1 MDKGEYLMLD
11 FRINTFLT
19 VCQTMNFT
27 KAAEELHIT
36 QPTVSQHIHYLE
48 DYYKTSLFTYQNRQ
62 LALTGAGK
70 ILQERLLRMKNDE
83 TTIQKELHEN
93 NERIKTLSIGVTMT
107 IGEYAISGAL
117 AGYLKANPDTNIHLH
132 YGNTKQLLQLL
143 DNGQISFAL
152 VEGYYPKEFYD
163 HKKYI
168 TEDYIAVCASSH
180 TFQCGTPHHLKD
192 LLAERLLVRE
202 EGSGT
207 RNILERNLS
216 PKGLSISDFIHYTQ
230 VENMHTIIELLKK
243 DCGISFLYK
252 IAVKEELAKHTL
264 KEIKLRDFSMKHDFD
279 FIWTKGSIY
288 AEEYE
293 FICDELTLF
302 TE

>member
-1 MDKGEYLMLD
+1 MLD

-48 DYYKTSLFTYQNRQ
+48 DYYETSLFTYQNRQ

-143 DNGQISFAL
+143 DNGQISLPLSKGIIQKNFTTT
-152 VEGYYPKEFYD
+152 K
-163 HKKYI
+163 
-168 TEDYIAVCASSH
+168 
-180 TFQCGTPHHLKD
+180 
-192 LLAERLLVRE
+192 
-202 EGSGT
+202 
-207 RNILERNLS
+207 NILRKIIS
-216 PKGLSISDFIHYTQ
+216 PFVPPPIPSNAAPRIT
-230 VENMHTIIELLKK
+230 
-243 DCGISFLYK
+243 
-252 IAVKEELAKHTL
+252 
-264 KEIKLRDFSMKHDFD
+264 
-279 FIWTKGSIY
+279 
-288 AEEYE
+288 
-293 FICDELTLF
+293 
-302 TE
+302 

>member
-1 MDKGEYLMLD
+1 MDKEEYLMLD

-48 DYYKTSLFTYQNRQ
+48 DYYETSLFTYQNRQ
-62 LALTGAGK
+62 LALTWAGK
-70 ILQERLLRMKNDE
+70 TLQERLLRMKNDE

-143 DNGQISFAL
+143 DNGRISFAL

-168 TEDYIAVCASSH
+168 TEDYVAVCASSH
-180 TFQCGTPHHLKD
+180 TFECSTPHHLKD

-216 PKGLSISDFIHYTQ
+216 PKGLSIPDFIHYTQ

-252 IAVKEELAKHTL
+252 NT
-264 KEIKLRDFSMKHDFD
+264 IK
-279 FIWTKGSIY
+279 I
-288 AEEYE
+288 
-293 FICDELTLF
+293 
-302 TE
+302 

>member
-1 MDKGEYLMLD
+1 MLD

-48 DYYKTSLFTYQNRQ
+48 DYYETSLFTYQNRQ
-62 LALTGAGK
+62 LALTETGK

-132 YGNTKQLLQLL
+132 
-143 DNGQISFAL
+143 
-152 VEGYYPKEFYD
+152 
-163 HKKYI
+163 
-168 TEDYIAVCASSH
+168 
-180 TFQCGTPHHLKD
+180 
-192 LLAERLLVRE
+192 
-202 EGSGT
+202 
-207 RNILERNLS
+207 
-216 PKGLSISDFIHYTQ
+216 
-230 VENMHTIIELLKK
+230 
-243 DCGISFLYK
+243 
-252 IAVKEELAKHTL
+252 
-264 KEIKLRDFSMKHDFD
+264 
-279 FIWTKGSIY
+279 
-288 AEEYE
+288 
-293 FICDELTLF
+293 
-302 TE
+302 

>member
-48 DYYKTSLFTYQNRQ
+48 DYYETSLFTYQNRQ
-62 LALTGAGK
+62 LALTEAGK
-70 ILQERLLRMKNDE
+70 ILQ
-83 TTIQKELHEN
+83 
-93 NERIKTLSIGVTMT
+93 
-107 IGEYAISGAL
+107 
-117 AGYLKANPDTNIHLH
+117 
-132 YGNTKQLLQLL
+132 
-143 DNGQISFAL
+143 
-152 VEGYYPKEFYD
+152 
-163 HKKYI
+163 
-168 TEDYIAVCASSH
+168 
-180 TFQCGTPHHLKD
+180 
-192 LLAERLLVRE
+192 ERLLVRE